1 MDSAPKLFEAEP
13 SGAFT
18 GMKATVIGAGKA
30 EVTEFLEKEY
40 SDTMSIDQLIS
51 LGFKAMK
58 QVPDMK
64 IKSDIFDVGVIPVAT
79 KKFELLPLEK
89 VNSYVTKI

>member
-1 MDSAPKLFEAEP
+1 
-13 SGAFT
+13 
-18 GMKATVIGAGKA
+18 
-30 EVTEFLEKEY
+30 
-40 SDTMSIDQLIS
+40 MSIDQLIS

-64 IKSDIFDVGVIPVAT
+64 IKSDIFDVGVISVAT

-89 VNSYVTKI
+89 VNSYVTKV